1 MSAHVEPET
10 TPLPVPQEPRGGDA
24 PRRRA
29 RFWPEVSGALAIGLC
44 ALAVAMLGFQVLAWF
59 QGMPGPGLLTVGG
72 HLLAA
77 VLAVLVQRFADRL
90 RGTLLAAAVLGV
102 LVLTGATL
110 WIFWWA

>member
-10 TPLPVPQEPRGGDA
+10 TPLPVPQEEPRA
-24 PRRRA
+24 ARRRA

-44 ALAVAMLGFQVLAWF
+44 ALAVAVLGFQVLAWF
-59 QGMPGPGLLTVGG
+59 QGMPGPGPLTVGG

-77 VLAVLVQRFADRL
+77 ALAVLVQRFADRL
-90 RGTLLAAAVLGV
+90 SGKLLAAAVLGV

-110 WIFWWA
+110 WVFWWA